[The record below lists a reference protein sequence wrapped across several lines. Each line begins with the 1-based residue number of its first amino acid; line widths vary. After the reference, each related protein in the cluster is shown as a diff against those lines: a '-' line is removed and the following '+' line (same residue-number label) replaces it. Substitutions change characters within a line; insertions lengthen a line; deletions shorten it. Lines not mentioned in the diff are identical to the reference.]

1 VQAVILV
8 GGEGTRLRPLTS
20 LVPKPVLPLG
30 DRPFIVHMLDWLRGH
45 GVRDVIMA
53 CGFEPSKI
61 RAALGDGAALGVSLR
76 YLEEPEPRGTA
87 GALKFAEEHLDERFL
102 MLNGD
107 VLTDIDLSEQIAQH
121 EDTGARATLAL
132 APVADPSAYGLVRL
146 HDDRAVREF
155 VEKPSADQID
165 TNLISA
171 GAYVLER
178 SVLDLIPP
186 ARNVS
191 IEREVWPA
199 LVGNGLY
206 GYAADGA
213 YWLDIGTPETY
224 LRGTFDLL
232 EGKVRGDVVKPIGE
246 GCVIADDA
254 VLGPLVVLGPGVT
267 VEAGATIDR
276 AVVLAG
282 AFIGAGAHLT
292 DCIVASGAHI
302 GAGTVVSD
310 GAVVG
315 EGVTIG
321 AGNVLAAGVKVFPQ
335 TVLGDGAIKF

>member
-1 VQAVILV
+1 MQAVILV

-20 LVPKPVLPLG
+20 LVPKPVVPLV
-30 DRPFIVHMLDWLRGH
+30 DRPFIVHMLDWLHGH
-45 GVRDVIMA
+45 GIADVILA

-61 RAALGDGAALGVSLR
+61 RDALGDGSRLGMSLR
-76 YLEEPEPRGTA
+76 YVEEPEPLGTA
-87 GALKFAEEHLDERFL
+87 GALKFAEDHLDERFL

-107 VLTDIDLSEQIAQH
+107 VLTDIDLTAQLAQH
-121 EDTGARATLAL
+121 EATKAAGTLAL
-132 APVADPSAYGLVRL
+132 APVEDPSPYGLVRL
-146 HDDRAVREF
+146 HDDNAVREF
-155 VEKPSADQID
+155 VEKPRPDEID

-178 SVLDLIPP
+178 SVLDLIPG

-191 IEREVWPA
+191 IEREIWPA
-199 LVGNGLY
+199 LVGDGLY
-206 GYAADGA
+206 GFPARDA

-232 EGKVRGDVVKPIGE
+232 QGKVRGDVVQAIGE
-246 GCVIADDA
+246 GCAIATDARVGSLA
-254 VLGPLVVLGPGVT
+254 VLGPNVT
-267 VEAGATIDR
+267 VESGAHIDR

-282 AFIGAGAHLT
+282 SHVGPGADLS
-292 DCIVASGAHI
+292 DCIVAPNAQI
-302 GAGTVVSD
+302 GAGTVVSG

-321 AGNVLAAGVKVFPQ
+321 AGNVLTHGVKLFPG